1 LNEMRILY
9 VSPTYYPRI
18 GGVEYVVKSVAE
30 RLAKSGHE
38 VVVLSGEPEI
48 GKPYEEKV
56 NGIRVVRW
64 PTWAPGGAYHF
75 PRQRGKLESSL
86 RELLRGADVV
96 HLHNIHAVFPVW
108 IGLKLREF
116 GFSGRIVVTPHFHGT
131 GHTLFRRI
139 LWIPWRTYLRK
150 LFKTV
155 SIVHAVS
162 EHEAALIKQSFG
174 VDPVIIE
181 HGVDEDVFRYDWRP
195 EDYAMYSGRI
205 EKYKNIERLARIV
218 KILNEL
224 GVELRLE
231 VYGEGSYKERLEGE
245 LKRIGVEYSLGSFQ
259 PRGIYLEKLSK
270 AKFFGLLSSKEAFGQ
285 TINEANAIGVPAV
298 VAKLWGENF
307 SGRSRTLVVDPVK
320 SDEEIAEEVHRF
332 LEEAPKQPKSRVP
345 AWSEVA
351 LTYLSIYSG
360 ARGEL

>member
-1 LNEMRILY
+1 MRILY
-9 VSPTYYPRI
+9 VTPTYYPRI

-48 GKPYEEKV
+48 GKPYEEEV
-56 NGIRVVRW
+56 NEIRVVRW
-64 PTWAPGGAYHF
+64 PTWIPGGAYHI
-75 PRQRGKLESSL
+75 PRKRSKLEFTL
-86 RELLRGADVV
+86 RELLRDVDVV
-96 HLHNIHAVFPVW
+96 HLHNAHAVFPVW
-108 IGLKLREF
+108 IGLKLREL

-155 SIVHAVS
+155 SLVHAVS

-174 VDPVIIE
+174 VDPVIIG
-181 HGVDEDVFRYDWRP
+181 HGVDEDVFRYDWSP
-195 EDYAMYSGRI
+195 GDYALYSGRI

-218 KILNEL
+218 RILNEL

-245 LKRIGVEYSLGSFQ
+245 LKRIGVEYRLDSFQ

-285 TINEANAIGVPAV
+285 TINETNAIGVPAV
-298 VAKLWGENF
+298 AAKPWGEQF
-307 SGRSRTLVVDPVK
+307 ASRSRTLAVNLAER
-320 SDEEIAEEVHRF
+320 DEEIAEEVYRF
-332 LEEAPKQPKSRVP
+332 LEDAPKQPRPRVP

-360 ARGEL
+360 G